1 METTSTTTSTLL
13 QLMGY
18 PEQLGDGEFEH
29 EDIRPRWRKVLERL
43 DSNPEEASINEDGF
57 YPLDRAL
64 WIQSKP
70 LHLDVAIRML
80 RICPEAFT
88 SQTYDIAYE
97 NENTRH
103 SVMRLLRASDI
114 NGDIVEERTELVKLM
129 GYPKYMWDSNYEQ
142 CDVKPNWT
150 AVRERILTNPEEVE
164 IAEGG
169 CFPLADALWIKS
181 DPVPIDIVDSFLK
194 ICPQALTDQAFENA
208 SHKKTRDGVL
218 RLMFSYDRKQD
229 KVEMDDT
236 NKGEMDDT
244 DKSEMG
250 DTDDD
255 LSYVE
260 VEKTL

>member
-1 METTSTTTSTLL
+1 MGHPKET
-13 QLMGY
+13 
-18 PEQLGDGEFEH
+18 GDDDYEK
-29 EDIRPRWRKVLERL
+29 EDIHPTWQEVYDRL
-43 DSNPEEASINEDGF
+43 RSNPEEVSIIEDGL
-57 YPLDRAL
+57 YPIDYAL
-64 WIQSKP
+64 SNPVTLRVI
-70 LHLDVAIRML
+70 IRML

-229 KVEMDDT
+229 
-236 NKGEMDDT
+236 NGEFENLINLADEDNST
-244 DKSEMG
+244 DEG
-250 DTDDD
+250 DAVSLRTS
-255 LSYVE
+255 L
-260 VEKTL
+260 